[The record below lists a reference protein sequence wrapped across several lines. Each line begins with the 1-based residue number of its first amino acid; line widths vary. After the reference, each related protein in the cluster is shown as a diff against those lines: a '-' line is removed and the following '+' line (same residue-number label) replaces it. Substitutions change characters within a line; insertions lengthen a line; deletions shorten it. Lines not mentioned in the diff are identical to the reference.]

1 MTIFCRA
8 CGAQLDDGAAFCGS
22 CGTAVAV
29 APAAPP
35 EPAPAP
41 PPPPPAPAPSLAK
54 PDAAP
59 IPPVSPPAPAYAPPP
74 PHYPPAPPPPAATS
88 ATPWIIVAILAVG
101 IALAAVFYAT
111 RTGSDSEEAEADTS
125 AATAGAAEEA
135 AAATAAP
142 TPVGPV
148 VTKFVSGPA
157 NIRTMPTA
165 QAGTGSS
172 VVGTL
177 RAGTQVQGQMVVGPG
192 NAYWLQLTD
201 GRGFVSAINLSDGPA
216 APVVPAPAAQGQV
229 RAPVDNGVYCAVATQ
244 TGNLRVRATPA
255 GRIVGGM
262 PRGAR
267 FQMYGQAVLA
277 SGYYWVQ
284 IQPAD
289 YRYPGGWV
297 ASEHIRC

>member
-1 MTIFCRA
+1 M
-8 CGAQLDDGAAFCGS
+8 
-22 CGTAVAV
+22 
-29 APAAPP
+29 
-35 EPAPAP
+35 
-41 PPPPPAPAPSLAK
+41 
-54 PDAAP
+54 
-59 IPPVSPPAPAYAPPP
+59 
-74 PHYPPAPPPPAATS
+74 
-88 ATPWIIVAILAVG
+88 
-101 IALAAVFYAT
+101 AAVFYAT
-111 RTGSDSEEAEADTS
+111 RTGSG
-125 AATAGAAEEA
+125 TAGAEEDA
-135 AAATAAP
+135 AAGIAGAVEGAATPAPAP

-148 VTKFVSGPA
+148 VTKFVTGAA

-216 APVVPAPAAQGQV
+216 APAAPATVAQGEV
-229 RAPVDNGVYCAVATQ
+229 RAPVNNGVFCAVATQ

-262 PRGAR
+262 PRGSR
-267 FQMYGQAVLA
+267 FQMYGQSVFA

-289 YRYPGGWV
+289 YRFPSGWV